1 MQYRMR
7 LVVMALAAL
16 LAACG
21 DGDGPRTSA
30 VRVAG
35 DSLSD
40 SGTFGFK
47 ATVQGSSLAD
57 TRIWVDHVAEAAGV
71 AVLCPRYVA
80 PDPQANPDH
89 VVPDPRP
96 AAARCTS
103 HAVVRAR
110 INVPDGALGGDSSP
124 FSIRRQLSDLAAAAS
139 YGPEELLL
147 LDGGGND
154 LADLM
159 RGYLTMGQDSGA
171 AYLALLGELLT
182 PAQVSAAGAA
192 GQAGL
197 AQAGALYMAA
207 LANAFADQIAAQAL
221 DQGARRVVLL
231 NLPDL
236 TRTPYF
242 RLMLAGV
249 EQASGQA
256 AAAQVEAMAT
266 GWMQVFNSGLQARF
280 VNEPRV
286 AMVDFHAA
294 MRLWT
299 TPVVAG
305 LPNLYGFTNTTD
317 PACPP
322 VGLDAMKLPTYFL
335 GSCLGSAL
343 SASPPAG
350 AGPNWWMT
358 YVFSDDF
365 HGSPMTNRLMAEL
378 VLHQLRERGW
388 L

>member
-1 MQYRMR
+1 MRYRMR
-7 LVVMALAAL
+7 LTVMALAAL
-16 LAACG
+16 LSACG
-21 DGDGPRTSA
+21 DGHGPRTSA

-47 ATVQGSSLAD
+47 ATVQGGSLAD
-57 TRIWVDHVAEAAGV
+57 TRIWIDHVAEATGV
-71 AVLCPRYVA
+71 AALCPRYVA
-80 PDPQANPDH
+80 PNPQANPDD
-89 VVPDPRP
+89 VRLDPRP
-96 AAARCTS
+96 GAADCTS
-103 HAVVRAR
+103 HAVVGAR
-110 INVPDGALGGDSSP
+110 INVPDAALGGDSSP
-124 FSIRRQLSDLAAAAS
+124 FSIPRQLGDLAAAAS
-139 YGPEELLL
+139 YGPQELLL

-182 PAQVSAAGAA
+182 PAQVGAAGAA

-197 AQAGALYMAA
+197 AQAGALYMGA

-221 DQGARRVVLL
+221 GQGARRVVLL

-256 AAAQVEAMAT
+256 AAAGVEAMAT
-266 GWMQVFNSGLQARF
+266 GWMQAFNSGLQARF

-294 MRLWT
+294 MRLWS
-299 TPVVAG
+299 TPVVAD

-322 VGLDAMKLPTYFL
+322 AGVDAMQLSTYFL
-335 GSCLGSAL
+335 GNCFGSAL
-343 SASPPAG
+343 SASRPADP
-350 AGPNWWMT
+350 AWWTT

-365 HGSPMTNRLMAEL
+365 HGSPMTNRLMADL
-378 VLHQLRERGW
+378 VRLKLRERGW